1 MEGTMKHQKTILVG
15 LAIAALVFAPD
26 ARANPLKDPM
36 PWLVPQIYSAT
47 VGPIGGGYTP
57 TDFAIARGDSVSSIP
72 KIRIVKD
79 VITKSGIKLPNI
91 LNQILIWSR

>member
-1 MEGTMKHQKTILVG
+1 MKIFLIILLTSFIMSFNVQ
-15 LAIAALVFAPD
+15 AK
-26 ARANPLKDPM
+26 PLINGDMIKNQVLSVINNKQNT
-36 PWLVPQIYSAT
+36 W
-47 VGPIGGGYTP
+47 TP